1 MKKKETQPGL
11 IYVIQKHRSSHL
23 HYDLRLEENDLLK
36 SWALPKEPPTEPE
49 VKRLAIEVEDH
60 PLGYENFECQIP
72 EDEYEAGTVEI
83 WDRGTY
89 KPLRRTNEF
98 IEIQLFGR
106 QLRGI
111 YTLVKIKDKKK
122 GQPNLWLFFKNKN
135 QKSARKKNS
144 QNEKT

>member
-1 MKKKETQPGL
+1 VKKKEAQPGL

-60 PLGYENFECQIP
+60 PLGYENFEGQIP
-72 EDEYEAGTVEI
+72 EDEYGAGTVEI

-89 KPLRRTNEF
+89 KPLRRTNEL